1 MLRSRLAVSALL
13 AMAFFAARTSTAQA
27 PAFPTTPPAP
37 AQPPLEGTAWALSE
51 LPGLVLHGGR
61 SPTLRFTRKEA
72 LGFDGCNPFRETYT
86 MLQGVL
92 QIEEPFSSLIECPA
106 EKLQQV
112 GGFRSAIGGARSYR
126 IEGPQL
132 RLLTADGGLLATLT
146 AQPAPLAGTAWRAT
160 DINTGRQ
167 AVSSVL
173 ADTTV
178 TLEFTD
184 DAKASGSGGCNRY
197 TAGYRRDGALLSFQA
212 PTAKRKTCKN
222 APLMAQEE
230 SFLKALATVA
240 SARVVDDRLELRSA
254 DGTLAVQLTRAA
266 KR

>member
-1 MLRSRLAVSALL
+1 MLRPRVAASALL
-13 AMAFFAARTSTAQA
+13 AIVVCAAHAHGAQA
-27 PAFPTTPPAP
+27 PPPGP

-61 SPTLRFTRKEA
+61 SPTLRFTRREA

-86 MLQGVL
+86 LLQGVL
-92 QIEEPFSSLIECPA
+92 QIDEPFSSLIECPA

-126 IEGPQL
+126 IEGAQL
-132 RLLTADGGLLATLT
+132 RLLTADGGLLATLA
-146 AQPAPLAGTAWRAT
+146 AQPAPLAGTSWRAT
-160 DINTGRQ
+160 DINNGRQ

-184 DAKASGSGGCNRY
+184 DAKAGGSAGCNRY
-197 TAGYRRDGALLSFQA
+197 TAGYQRDGSKLSFQA
-212 PTAKRKTCKN
+212 PLAKHKTCKP
-222 APLMAQEE
+222 AERMAQEE
-230 SFLKALATVA
+230 RFLKALASVA
-240 SARVVDDRLELRSA
+240 SARVVDDRLELRAA
-254 DGTLAVQLTRAA
+254 DGALAVQLTRAG

>member
-1 MLRSRLAVSALL
+1 MLRSRVAAGALL
-13 AMAFFAARTSTAQA
+13 AIVFSAAHPGAAQA
-27 PAFPTTPPAP
+27 PPPGP

-92 QIEEPFSSLIECPA
+92 QIDEPFSSLIECPA
-106 EKLQQV
+106 ERLQQV
-112 GGFRSAIGGARSYR
+112 GGFRSAIGGARAYR
-126 IEGPQL
+126 IEGAKL
-132 RLLTADGGLLATLT
+132 RLLTADGGLLATLA
-146 AQPAPLAGTAWRAT
+146 AQPAPLAGTSWRAT
-160 DINTGRQ
+160 DINNGRQ

-173 ADTTV
+173 AETTV

-184 DAKASGSGGCNRY
+184 DAKASGSAGCNRF
-197 TAGYRRDGALLSFQA
+197 TAGYQHDGSRLSFQA
-212 PTAKRKTCKN
+212 PLAKHKTCKR
-222 APLMAQEE
+222 AELMAQEE
-230 SFLKALATVA
+230 SFLKALGTVA
-240 SARVVDDRLELRSA
+240 SVRLADDRLELRAA
-254 DGTLAVQLTRAA
+254 DGSLAVQFTRAG